1 MNRWSVGCLR
11 SIDCYTDRA
20 AVDYGLGML
29 RTTPVVSLLAVLLFV
44 GGCATGDPVVP
55 KAISTMVNEQGRE
68 RTYDLAWQDIRRFEG
83 ALMRGETSDFSA
95 QALLILS
102 RMNRLAEGKAGGLSD
117 MSSRDTLDQ
126 AKDEAS
132 LLDQLQI
139 RHILREHAAL
149 VRESFDAGDFD
160 SAQRH
165 ALEALGAA
173 RAFEAGGG

>member
-1 MNRWSVGCLR
+1 
-11 SIDCYTDRA
+11 
-20 AVDYGLGML
+20 
-29 RTTPVVSLLAVLLFV
+29 
-44 GGCATGDPVVP
+44 
-55 KAISTMVNEQGRE
+55 MVNEQGRE

-83 ALMRGETSDFSA
+83 ALVRGETSDFSA

-102 RMNRLAEGKAGGLSD
+102 RMNRLAKGKAGGLSD

-126 AKDEAS
+126 AKNEAS

-149 VRESFDAGDFD
+149 VRESFDGGDFN